1 MECSE
6 LAMKDDAA
14 VLDNTDEALTTC
26 DFSDEAL
33 ENAARV
39 DGRPAITVGYWPPP
53 LMLGTV
59 LRIDAT
65 SLQPAALSLMS
76 DTSHRARLLPLSN
89 HLTNWLA

>member
-6 LAMKDDAA
+6 VAMKDDAA

-39 DGRPAITVGYWPPP
+39 DGRPAITVGYC
-53 LMLGTV
+53 
-59 LRIDAT
+59 AT
-65 SLQPAALSLMS
+65 ASNAWYC
-76 DTSHRARLLPLSN
+76 LPY
-89 HLTNWLA
+89 